1 MTVRE
6 FIYKY
11 NPRIKEIIENRNIQ
25 PTTEERLSAIEIAI
39 AELALREE

>member
-11 NPRIKEIIENRNIQ
+11 NPKIKEIIENRKNQ
-25 PTTEERLSAIEIAI
+25 PTEEERIIALETAI